1 MYLLFHSDLPQMVE
15 NIDDV
20 PYSAR
25 RFFNLGGQ
33 IDASHGHNLEEEQ
46 HVPGTSLQSLQH
58 VI

>member
-20 PYSAR
+20 PYSPR

-33 IDASHGHNLEEEQ
+33 VDASHRHNLEEEQ
-46 HVPGTSLQSLQH
+46 HVPGTISQGF
-58 VI
+58 